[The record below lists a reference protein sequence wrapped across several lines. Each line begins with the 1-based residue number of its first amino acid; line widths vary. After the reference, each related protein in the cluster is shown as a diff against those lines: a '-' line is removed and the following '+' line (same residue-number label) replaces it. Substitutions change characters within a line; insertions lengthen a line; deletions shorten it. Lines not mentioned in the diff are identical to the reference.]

1 MSKFNDLSFKINEAK
16 TIDDL
21 NKAEDEVNHCVLKCT
36 LTDDEL
42 TLLNHYLDD
51 NREELEL
58 KEALST
64 SCKQESTNQQLFK
77 YSMLFFGV
85 MVGILLVTQFWW
97 GN

>member
-1 MSKFNDLSFKINEAK
+1 MSKFNELSARINNAK

-21 NKAEDEVNHCVLKCT
+21 NKAEDEVNHHVLKCS

-58 KEALST
+58 KEALSK
-64 SCKQESTNQQLFK
+64 SCKQENNNQQVFK
-77 YSMLFFGV
+77 YAMLFFGV
-85 MVGILLVTQFWW
+85 MVGILLATQAWW